1 MSAQNAKSL
10 LFATRAQ
17 TMALGAGNDSQHGRL
32 VPWRFPSNQE
42 LSLSNSGQVLLG
54 FQGTALV
61 TWNPVTSNQN
71 LVLSNQEAVP

>member
-1 MSAQNAKSL
+1 
-10 LFATRAQ
+10 
-17 TMALGAGNDSQHGRL
+17 MALGAGNDSQHGRL
-32 VPWRFPSNQE
+32 VPWQFPSNQE

-54 FQGTALV
+54 CQGTALV